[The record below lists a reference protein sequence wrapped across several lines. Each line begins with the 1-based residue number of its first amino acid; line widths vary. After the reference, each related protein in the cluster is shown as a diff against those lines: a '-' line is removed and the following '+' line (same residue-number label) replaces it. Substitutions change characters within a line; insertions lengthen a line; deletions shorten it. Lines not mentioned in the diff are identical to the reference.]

1 MLLTPGEIVAFPVG
15 VRCQID
21 PLPVVEERNDAEV
34 RRAGDSALE
43 IIHQAQTLGGAFVL
57 LFGEIRDPNGVL
69 RFHQTPL
76 QLIQRDHVA
85 LVNRIKE
92 HFVVNGFL

>member
-1 MLLTPGEIVAFPVG
+1 MLLTPGEIVALPVG
-15 VRCQID
+15 VWRQVD

-34 RRAGDSALE
+34 RRAGDSTLK

-57 LFGEIRDPNGVL
+57 LFGEVRNPNGVL
-69 RFHQTPL
+69 RLHQAPL
-76 QLIQRDHVA
+76 QLVQRDHVA
-85 LVNRIKE
+85 LVDRVKE